1 MKISLSWW
9 SCFIQR
15 WHVLRKQ
22 RSAMFGLDRF
32 GLSEDLITML
42 LSFSFESVV
51 TSCNPTEILVILS
64 ISGITNLYR
73 KMKRERERERWSGR
87 RRRMCEIY
95 KRGKINYTVW
105 WMVAFH
111 VSLKTWELTLST
123 WTFLLSEIT
132 TFTIRRLFIK

>member
-1 MKISLSWW
+1 M
-9 SCFIQR
+9 
-15 WHVLRKQ
+15 RKQ

-73 KMKRERERERWSGR
+73 KMKRGERERERESR
-87 RRRMCEIY
+87 RDE
-95 KRGKINYTVW
+95 KEK
-105 WMVAFH
+105 
-111 VSLKTWELTLST
+111 
-123 WTFLLSEIT
+123 
-132 TFTIRRLFIK
+132 